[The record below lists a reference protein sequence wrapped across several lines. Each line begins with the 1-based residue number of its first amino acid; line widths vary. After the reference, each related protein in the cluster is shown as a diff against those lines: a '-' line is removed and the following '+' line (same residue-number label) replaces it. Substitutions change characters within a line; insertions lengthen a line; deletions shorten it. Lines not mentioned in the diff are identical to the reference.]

1 MKPARKDHASGAHP
15 LAEARTSPIFKR
27 PRHSGALASKA
38 GGSFRLARAVA
49 TLRAGGVIAYPT
61 EAVFGLGCD
70 PRCEAALRRMAAIK
84 RRRFTKGLILIGAEG
99 VHLEPFVRSDW
110 LDWVE
115 RHLVSELRPSDP
127 PVTWLLPAR
136 AGAPGAVTGRR
147 SGSGA
152 RVAVR
157 ITAHPIAAGL
167 CRGFGGAIVSTSANT
182 AAAPPA
188 RSALDARRRLG
199 RRVDLVVPGPTGG
212 HLRPSAIRDAE
223 TGRTLRE

>member
-1 MKPARKDHASGAHP
+1 MTPARNVHRLPAAAAGESHVFA
-15 LAEARTSPIFKR
+15 T
-27 PRHSGALASKA
+27 PRREV
-38 GGSFRLARAVA
+38 GGRFGLARAVA
-49 TLRAGGVIAYPT
+49 ILRAGGVIAYPT

-70 PRCEAALRRMAAIK
+70 PWREAALKRIVAIK
-84 RRRFTKGLILIGAEG
+84 RRRHAKGLILIGAGCE
-99 VHLEPFVRSDW
+99 HLEPFVRSDW

-147 SGSGA
+147 NGSGA

-188 RSALDARRRLG
+188 RSALEARRRLG
-199 RRVDLVVPGPTGG
+199 RHVDLVVPGRTGG
-212 HLRPSAIRDAE
+212 HLRPSAIRDAV

>member
-1 MKPARKDHASGAHP
+1 MRRPPDPAPARHPDAHA
-15 LAEARTSPIFKR
+15 AE
-27 PRHSGALASKA
+27 
-38 GGSFRLARAVA
+38 GGSSLRLARAVA
-49 TLRAGGVIAYPT
+49 LLRAGGVIAYPT

-70 PRCEAALRRMAAIK
+70 PWCEAALRRMAVIK

-99 VHLEPFVRSDW
+99 AHLEPFVRPDW
-110 LDWVE
+110 MDWVE
-115 RHLVSELRPSDP
+115 RRLVRALLPSEP
-127 PVTWLLPAR
+127 PVTWLVPAR
-136 AGAPGAVTGRR
+136 ARVPGAVTGRR

-157 ITAHPIAAGL
+157 VTAHPIAAGL

-188 RSALDARRRLG
+188 RSALDARWRLG
-199 RRVDLVVPGPTGG
+199 RHVDLVVPGRTGG
-212 HLRPSAIRDAE
+212 HSRPSAVRDAV

>member
-1 MKPARKDHASGAHP
+1 M
-15 LAEARTSPIFKR
+15 
-27 PRHSGALASKA
+27 
-38 GGSFRLARAVA
+38 RLLRAVA
-49 TLRAGGVIAYPT
+49 ILRAGGVIAYPT

-70 PRCEAALRRMAAIK
+70 PRCETALARIAAIK
-84 RRRFTKGLILIGAEG
+84 RRRFTKGLILIGSECE
-99 VHLEPFVRSDW
+99 HLEPFVRSDW
-110 LDWVE
+110 MDWVE
-115 RHLVSELRPSDP
+115 RRLVRELRPSDP

-157 ITAHPIAAGL
+157 VTAHPIAAGL

-212 HLRPSAIRDAE
+212 HLRPSAIRDAK

>member
-1 MKPARKDHASGAHP
+1 L
-15 LAEARTSPIFKR
+15 LAEARSSPIFTP
-27 PRHSGALASKA
+27 PRHSGALANKA
-38 GGSFRLARAVA
+38 GRSFRLARAVA
-49 TLRAGGVIAYPT
+49 ILRAGGVIAYPT

-99 VHLEPFVRSDW
+99 AHLEPFVRPDW
-110 LDWVE
+110 MDWVE
-115 RHLVSELRPSDP
+115 RRLVRELRPSDP

-157 ITAHPIAAGL
+157 VTAHPIAAGL
-167 CRGFGGAIVSTSANT
+167 CRGFGSAIVSTSANT

-199 RRVDLVVPGPTGG
+199 RHVDLVVPGPTGG

-223 TGRTLRE
+223 SGRTLRE

>member
-1 MKPARKDHASGAHP
+1 MN
-15 LAEARTSPIFKR
+15 LV
-27 PRHSGALASKA
+27 
-38 GGSFRLARAVA
+38 RAVA

-70 PRCEAALRRMAAIK
+70 PRCDLALGRIAAIK

-99 VHLEPFVRSDW
+99 AHLEPFVRPDW
-110 LDWVE
+110 MDWVD
-115 RHLVSELRPSDP
+115 RRLVRGIRPADP
-127 PVTWLLPAR
+127 PVTWLVPAR
-136 AGAPGAVTGRR
+136 ARAPGAVTGRR

-157 ITAHPIAAGL
+157 VTAHPIAAAL

-188 RSALDARRRLG
+188 RSALEARRRLG
-199 RRVDLVVPGPTGG
+199 RHLDLVVPGPTGG
-212 HLRPSAIRDAE
+212 HLRPSAVRDAE

>member
-1 MKPARKDHASGAHP
+1 MKPARKDHAAAHL
-15 LAEARTSPIFKR
+15 LAEAPSSPTFAP
-27 PRHSGALASKA
+27 PRHSFALANRA
-38 GGSFRLARAVA
+38 GHSFRLARAVSL
-49 TLRAGGVIAYPT
+49 LRAGGVIAYPT

-99 VHLEPFVRSDW
+99 AHLEPFVRRDW
-110 LDWVE
+110 MDWVE
-115 RHLVSELRPSDP
+115 RRLVRELRPSDP

-136 AGAPGAVTGRR
+136 TGVPGAVTGRR
-147 SGSGA
+147 GGSGA

-157 ITAHPIAAGL
+157 VTAHPIAAGL

-199 RRVDLVVPGPTGG
+199 RHVDLVVPGPTGG
-212 HLRPSAIRDAE
+212 HLRPSAVRDAE